1 MRRIKTRFKSR
12 LGILAAA
19 FLLASLTACQPA
31 ADEGPPKTGAAEF
44 YDGKNIRWII
54 PYSPGGGYDE
64 YARLIA
70 PYLEKHIGARV
81 DVYNLPGAGGL
92 RGVIELYNA
101 PKNGLTIGL
110 INGSA
115 LVMNELADMRGAD
128 YNIGEF
134 EYLGRVVADRRVFV
148 IALDSGIKSIDDI
161 WTAKSRVKI
170 GATGLGGSTYVDA
183 VITNEAFGLN
193 LDIVHGFDSSSVV
206 RQAMLRGNIVG
217 TWGSWGSALDA
228 VDEGQHKVILQS
240 GRQRMDELP
249 DAPTTFEMVDRTPD
263 PERTLAILNEWQ
275 TLQEVGR
282 PVAAPP
288 GTHPERLKFLS
299 EAFGD
304 AMQDP
309 EFLAAAEKSGRTTD
323 YASAEQMDQII
334 VDALNMPVDVKELF
348 VRAVKG
354 EL

>member
-1 MRRIKTRFKSR
+1 MNFKSWPEF
-12 LGILAAA
+12 LVSFFALVSLA
-19 FLLASLTACQPA
+19 ACQPA
-31 ADEGPPKTGAAEF
+31 ADDGPEKTGPAEF
-44 YDGKNIRWII
+44 YDGKNVRWII

-70 PYLEKHIGARV
+70 PYIEKHLGARV

-128 YNIGEF
+128 YNIAEF
-134 EYLGRVVADRRVFV
+134 EFLGRVVADRRVLV
-148 IALDSGIKSIDDI
+148 VANESGITSIDDI
-161 WTAKSRVKI
+161 WNATSPIKI

-183 VITNEAFGLN
+183 VVTNEAFGLN
-193 LDIVHGFDSSSVV
+193 LDIIHGFDSSSVV

-228 VDEGQHKVILQS
+228 VGEGAHKVILQS
-240 GRQRMDELP
+240 GRERLAELP
-249 DAPTTFEMVDRTPD
+249 DAPTTFEMVERTD
-263 PERTLAILNEWQ
+263 NPERTLAILNEWQ
-275 TLQEVGR
+275 ILQEVGR

-288 GTHPERLKFLS
+288 GTHPERLKYLT
-299 EAFGD
+299 EAFGK
-304 AMQDP
+304 AMLDP
-309 EFLAAAEKSGRTTD
+309 ELLAIAKESGRTTD
-323 YASAEQMDQII
+323 YVPAEEMSQII
-334 VDALNMPVDVKELF
+334 ADALDMPAEVKQLF
-348 VRAVKG
+348 VRAIKG